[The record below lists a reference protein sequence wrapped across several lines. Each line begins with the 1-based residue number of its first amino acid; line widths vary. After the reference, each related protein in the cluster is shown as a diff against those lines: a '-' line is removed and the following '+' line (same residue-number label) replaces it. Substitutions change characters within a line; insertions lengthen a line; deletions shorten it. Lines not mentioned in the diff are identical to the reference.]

1 MIKCDTCINSRSVC
15 SENGYHSVCTLSTK
29 KERYCI
35 ENGFC
40 EHKKI
45 TIGDALEGIA
55 KGNVSFEEGVDK
67 ACHLFALGILEQ
79 VEETNADE
87 KDENN

>member
-1 MIKCDTCINSRSVC
+1 M
-15 SENGYHSVCTLSTK
+15 STK
-29 KERYCI
+29 KEGHCI

-40 EHKKI
+40 EYKKI

-79 VEETNADE
+79 VAEINADE